1 MRELGKNRKEA
12 KILVRA
18 SKSFKKSMEAEAQK
32 TECNTSEYVRRLHE
46 QNLLGNWLEGQC
58 ERLEAAAVRLEKA
71 AARLETLIK
80 PR

>member
-46 QNLLGNWLEGQC
+46 QNIIGNWLETQN
-58 ERLEAAAVRLEKA
+58 ERLEKNI
-71 AARLETLIK
+71 ARLETLIK
-80 PR
+80 PRS